1 MAYVSPNYK
10 TKAELKRALAA
21 GNPPRVWQPGGIG
34 HVPHNGVVYIEGP
47 HYPAAHT
54 WYAEGKMV
62 DGKLVSIK

>member
-10 TKAELKRALAA
+10 SKAALKRAMAE
-21 GNPPRVWQPGGIG
+21 GDIPRVWQPGGIG
-34 HVPHNGVVYIEGP
+34 RVPRDGTVYLEGP

-62 DGKLVSIK
+62 DGKLVRVK